1 MAQLHASKR
10 VIGFL
15 SICCLFG
22 STAAWAQAQT
32 SATATPWS
40 PEERLVFAAQYDATS
55 PYSRFKALSQVVELS
70 RRAAMLDGCK
80 AWAAESNDASTVWQP
95 RLYEAMQ
102 ADMAAWVQESPEL
115 PQRMALAPAVWAWQ
129 QMALP
134 EQIQLQAYWASAD
147 YRKMQTTLATL
158 DMLEPGVGWSDQAV
172 NATNGQPL
180 AFAVVALKAQ
190 LQASGHDAYWLA
202 QLQQYAPDLA
212 LPWRKVGAMASHSQA
227 DQAWL
232 QDLTGALMARYDA
245 LVAQAGLLQIV
256 EDGYDSQQKA
266 APHSVFYEW
275 MAVAE
280 QGAKLG
286 KNPATQQ
293 CTTTLAK
300 PSLSGP
306 DDPRAVEAAACAM
319 QLQALQW
326 DSQASPWGLRLRDLV
341 PRSTAALCAP
351 R

>member
-1 MAQLHASKR
+1 MAQLR
-10 VIGFL
+10 VSQWAAGL
-15 SICCLFG
+15 VGMGCLLG
-22 STAAWAQAQT
+22 SVAALA
-32 SATATPWS
+32 SATASPWS
-40 PEERLVFAAQYDATS
+40 PEERLVFAAQYDATN

-95 RLYEAMQ
+95 KLYEAMQ
-102 ADMAAWVQESPEL
+102 ADMAAWAQQSPEL

-147 YRKMQTTLATL
+147 YRKIQTTMATL

-190 LQASGHDAYWLA
+190 LQASGHEAYWLT

-212 LPWRKVGAMASHSQA
+212 EPWRKVGPMASHSQA

-232 QDLTGALMARYDA
+232 QDLTGTLMAQYDA
-245 LVAQAGLLQIV
+245 QVAQAGLLQIV
-256 EDGYDSQQKA
+256 EDEYDSQQKT
-266 APHSVFYEW
+266 APQPAFYEW

-280 QGAKLG
+280 QGAKAV
-286 KNPATQQ
+286 NSPAAQQ
-293 CTTTLAK
+293 CSSALASQ
-300 PSLSGP
+300 SLSGP
-306 DDPRAVEAAACAM
+306 DDPRAAEVAACAM
-319 QLQALQW
+319 QLQAAKMA
-326 DSQASPWGLRLRDLV
+326 SEASPWGLRLRDLV
-341 PRSTAALCAP
+341 PRSTQALCAS